1 MYKYLKAFFA
11 SFPSVQSTPSCP
23 LSWIVT
29 SVANDLI
36 LIEPDR
42 EKYFLLTQLIFCKR
56 SVPKPNKVAHLRSPS
71 EPSYYIP
78 QRDGTPQQSSH
89 DCVLD
94 CVGTEKLKYYTEHLE
109 WESKVE
115 GTMVLLSV
123 SVQFSS
129 VQSCPNVWDS
139 MDCSM
144 PGFPVHDQLPEPT
157 QIHVHCIG
165 DTIQPSVIP
174 FSSHL
179 QSFSASGSFQVSQV
193 AKVLGVSASASVLP
207 MNIQDWFPLGWT
219 GLISL
224 LSKGLSRVQRV
235 QKHQFFSAQLS
246 L

>member
-129 VQSCPNVWDS
+129 VQFSRVQMFETPWTAACQASLS
-139 MDCSM
+139 MTNSQSLHKFM
-144 PGFPVHDQLPEPT
+144 SIAL
-157 QIHVHCIG
+157 
-165 DTIQPSVIP
+165 VIP
-174 FSSHL
+174 SNHLSSPSPPTFNLSQHQGL
-179 QSFSASGSFQVSQV
+179 FKWVSSLHQV
-193 AKVLGVSASASVLP
+193 AKILEF
-207 MNIQDWFPLGWT
+207 QF
-219 GLISL
+219 
-224 LSKGLSRVQRV
+224 Q
-235 QKHQFFSAQLS
+235 HQSFQWIFRTDFL
-246 L
+246 